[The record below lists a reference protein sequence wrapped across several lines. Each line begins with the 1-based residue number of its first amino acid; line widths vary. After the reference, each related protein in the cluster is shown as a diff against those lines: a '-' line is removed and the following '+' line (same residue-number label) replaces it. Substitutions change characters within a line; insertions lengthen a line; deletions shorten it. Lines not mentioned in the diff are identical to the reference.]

1 MVSGLFVFLHFA
13 PGSEVHRENFRSSGI
28 FVPGNWER
36 KVQELSL
43 LVISVGDA
51 NKSSKIPRDMGS
63 GTRTTPRVNLT
74 CLVDVRYHDRELS
87 CSQNDRRYDRS
98 HYSASHGGVIRGTM
112 QCPFL
117 PFTNHLFCSLHY
129 IIMKNCAPKQ
139 EIL

>member
-51 NKSSKIPRDMGS
+51 NKSSKIPKWREIWDPG
-63 GTRTTPRVNLT
+63 PEQHQELT
-74 CLVDVRYHDRELS
+74 
-87 CSQNDRRYDRS
+87 
-98 HYSASHGGVIRGTM
+98 
-112 QCPFL
+112 
-117 PFTNHLFCSLHY
+117 
-129 IIMKNCAPKQ
+129 
-139 EIL
+139 